1 MYKINV
7 SMKLPT
13 NKSFGLTFGT
23 VFLMVFLY
31 FYIKHDNFTVNITLL
46 TISAIFYFLGF
57 INSKILHPLNFIWFK
72 LGIFLSKLIS
82 PLILG
87 VIYFL
92 VVTPTGI
99 IMRFLKKD
107 LLSLKFNDKKSY
119 WINKNLKS
127 KMKNQ
132 F

>member
-1 MYKINV
+1 MDI
-7 SMKLPT
+7 KLPT

-23 VFLMVFLY
+23 VFLIAFLY
-31 FYIKHDNFTVNITLL
+31 FFIKHDYFMFNITLL
-46 TISAIFYFLGF
+46 TISIIFYFLGF
-57 INSKILHPLNFIWFK
+57 INSKILHLLNFIWFK
-72 LGIFLSKLIS
+72 FGIFLSKLIS

-99 IMRFLKKD
+99 TMRLLKKD
-107 LLSLKFNDKKSY
+107 LLGLKFNDKKSY

>member
-1 MYKINV
+1 
-7 SMKLPT
+7 MKLPT

>member
-1 MYKINV
+1 
-7 SMKLPT
+7 MKLPT

-23 VFLMVFLY
+23 VFLIAFSY

-87 VIYFL
+87 IIYFL

-107 LLSLKFNDKKSY
+107 LLGLKFNDKKSY

>member
-1 MYKINV
+1 
-7 SMKLPT
+7 MKLPT

-23 VFLMVFLY
+23 VFFMVFLY
-31 FYIKHDNFTVNITLL
+31 FFIKHSYLTVNIILL
-46 TISAIFYFLGF
+46 ITTIIFYFLGF

-72 LGIFLSKLIS
+72 FGIFLSKLIS

-87 VIYFL
+87 IIYFL

-107 LLSLKFNDKKSY
+107 LLGLKFNDKRSY
-119 WINKNLKS
+119 WINKNFKS
-127 KMKNQ
+127 KMKKQ